1 MTNETPISGETTTPE
16 VEGSYADAMVKAGQ
30 ESAITVDKTNNT
42 MSVGNEKTGIVS
54 GIPMDTKKV
63 EGEAQA
69 KPAWLLPKF
78 ESTESQA
85 KAYPEAEKYIGE
97 LKQRLGAFTG
107 APAEYDFSS
116 IKEVEFN
123 REDPLFKEVT
133 TYFKTKNISQEIAN
147 DLMNLYAKE
156 LMGQQQQSAEDL
168 KSLGPDLNE
177 KVTQITQWANNV
189 LTPETA
195 QFVNNLMANPTKE
208 SLKLFSELK
217 LVPVGIIPPMQ
228 ADMVKQMPKD
238 RLDEAL
244 KYYTDNMY
252 RGENFSANPSKAMEY
267 EKKIAELIGQNNK

>member
-1 MTNETPISGETTTPE
+1 MQQWSD
-16 VEGSYADAMVKAGQ
+16 S
-30 ESAITVDKTNNT
+30 
-42 MSVGNEKTGIVS
+42 
-54 GIPMDTKKV
+54 
-63 EGEAQA
+63 
-69 KPAWLLPKF
+69 
-78 ESTESQA
+78 
-85 KAYPEAEKYIGE
+85 
-97 LKQRLGAFTG
+97 
-107 APAEYDFSS
+107 EYDFSS

-189 LTPETA
+189 LTHETA

-228 ADMVKQMPKD
+228 ADMVKQTPKD